1 MFQLFGAFTMRYYV
15 ISLAIFTL
23 LINQVSANDKGE
35 TAETT
40 KQFKTLVMESAPY
53 LPKSL
58 DEQFISCPI
67 NTTKGNIK
75 PNYRSATDVNYQQ
88 AGWEKR
94 ITADWN
100 FFQIPAEQGRVLA
113 IDFSQQTRN
122 NQPTL
127 AFKYLAN
134 NQTQHQ
140 LYEPWSSSKVMAI
153 TATMSQLNKKGI
165 SATSRIGETPL
176 ADLTT
181 SIHSYLPFGKT
192 AAESNDIATFMV
204 NTVGRTYVTSLFHEN
219 WLNLANPSVR
229 LQGAYGITPF
239 KPTSL
244 VWSEIGSKKST
255 ILPLYQ
261 NSADDPAYQGYR
273 CDTCGLTG
281 NKPMTTLAEAEWL
294 KRLASHERE
303 PLTQHPYLT
312 DNSIKE
318 LFYATSHTDTQHKVG
333 GMIQGISKMLTHAI
347 AKSLSSNQDL
357 QLIGTEMGKNI
368 LDEATSGKWRIFQKI
383 GWGYSETR
391 SAGETVV
398 LAHVCLPHF
407 QGGREFTIAAQ
418 VSVPGDKESLVND
431 AGVKMQKLLDK
442 AVAGVLAL

>member
-1 MFQLFGAFTMRYYV
+1 MRYHV
-15 ISLAIFTL
+15 IPLVLFTL
-23 LINQVSANDKGE
+23 LSKHVIANDRGKM
-35 TAETT
+35 AETT
-40 KQFKTLVMESAPY
+40 QKFQTLVMEAAPY
-53 LPKSL
+53 LPKNL

-67 NTTKGNIK
+67 NTTKENGKSNS
-75 PNYRSATDVNYQQ
+75 NYRSATDVNYQQ
-88 AGWEKR
+88 PGWEKR
-94 ITADWN
+94 IAANWN
-100 FFQIPAEQGRVLA
+100 FFQIPAKQGRVLA
-113 IDFSQQTRN
+113 IDFSQQTKN

-153 TATMSQLNKKGI
+153 TATMSQLNKQGV
-165 SATSRIGETPL
+165 SATSRIGEVPL
-176 ADLTT
+176 ADLST
-181 SIHSYLPFGKT
+181 SIHSYQPFGK
-192 AAESNDIATFMV
+192 AVAESNDIATFMI
-204 NTVGRTYVTSLFHEN
+204 NTVGRTYATSLFHEN
-219 WLNLANPSVR
+219 WLLLANPSVR

-244 VWSEIGSKKST
+244 VWSEIGTKKST
-255 ILPLYQ
+255 VLPHFQ

-273 CDTCGLTG
+273 CETCGLTG
-281 NKPMTTLAEAEWL
+281 NKPMTALAEAEWL

-312 DNSIKE
+312 NNSIKE
-318 LFYATSHTDTQHKVG
+318 LFYATSHTDTQHQVG
-333 GMIQGISKMLTHAI
+333 GMMQGISKMLTHAI
-347 AKSLSSNQDL
+347 AKSLANNAEL
-357 QLIGTEMGKNI
+357 KLIDTALGKDI
-368 LDEATSGKWRIFQKI
+368 LDEATNGEWRIFQKI

-398 LAHVCLPHF
+398 LAHVCLPHI

-418 VSVPGDKESLVND
+418 TSVPGDKESLVGD

-442 AVAGVLAL
+442 AVAGILAL

>member
-1 MFQLFGAFTMRYYV
+1 MRYHV
-15 ISLAIFTL
+15 ISLVLFTL
-23 LINQVSANDKGE
+23 LANHVNANDKE
-35 TAETT
+35 KTAETT
-40 KQFKTLVMESAPY
+40 QQFKTLVMEAAPY
-53 LPKSL
+53 LPMKL

-67 NTTKGNIK
+67 NTSKENVK

-88 AGWEKR
+88 AGWEQR
-94 ITADWN
+94 IAADWN

-113 IDFSQQTRN
+113 IDFSQQTKN

-153 TATMSQLNKKGI
+153 TATMSQLNKQGV
-165 SATSRIGETPL
+165 SATSRIGEAPL
-176 ADLTT
+176 ADLST
-181 SIHSYLPFGKT
+181 SIHSYQPFGK
-192 AAESNDIATFMV
+192 AVAESNDIATFMV
-204 NTVGRTYVTSLFHEN
+204 NTVGRTYATSLFHEN
-219 WLNLANPSVR
+219 WLHLANPNVR

-255 ILPLYQ
+255 LLPLFQ
-261 NSADDPAYQGYR
+261 NSTDDPAYQGYR
-273 CDTCGLTG
+273 CETCGLTG

-312 DNSIKE
+312 NNSIKE
-318 LFYATSHTDTQHKVG
+318 LFYATSHTDTQHQVG
-333 GMIQGISKMLTHAI
+333 GMMQGISKMLTHAI
-347 AKSLSSNQDL
+347 AKSLSNNEDL
-357 QLIGTEMGKNI
+357 QLIGTALGKDI
-368 LDEATSGKWRIFQKI
+368 LDEATSGEWRIFQKI

-398 LAHVCLPHF
+398 LAHVCLPHL

-418 VSVPGDKESLVND
+418 TSVSGDKESLVGD
-431 AGVKMQKLLDK
+431 AGLKMQKLLDK
-442 AVAGVLAL
+442 TVAGILAL